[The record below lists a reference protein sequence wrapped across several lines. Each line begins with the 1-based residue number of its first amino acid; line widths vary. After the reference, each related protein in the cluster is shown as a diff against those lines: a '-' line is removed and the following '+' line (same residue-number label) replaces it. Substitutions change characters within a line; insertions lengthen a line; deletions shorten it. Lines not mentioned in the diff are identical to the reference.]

1 MKNEKCKMKS
11 VKKPVRMCVVCRN
24 RFFQNEL
31 FRLQCGGNKELITF
45 RGTGRSFYVCKE
57 CTGSKKFVN
66 YIAKK
71 CGVDKEKAK
80 LFILHFSFYT

>member
-1 MKNEKCKMKS
+1 MKNEKCKVKS

-24 RFFQNEL
+24 RFFQSEL
-31 FRLQCGGNKELITF
+31 FRLQCRDKELISF
-45 RGTGRSFYVCKE
+45 SGAGRSFYVCKG
-57 CTGSKKFVN
+57 CISNKKFVN

>member
-1 MKNEKCKMKS
+1 MKNEKCKVKS
-11 VKKPVRMCVVCRN
+11 VKKPVRMCVVCKN
-24 RFFQNEL
+24 RFYQNEL
-31 FRLQCGGNKELITF
+31 FRLQCINKKLIAF
-45 RGTGRSFYVCKE
+45 SGTGRSFYICKK
-57 CTGSKKFVN
+57 CINNKKFIN